1 MMAHLWPSVS
11 TLRSRRHTARALTL
25 RSSPF
30 VRARRSTLIVT
41 QALGKSLAT
50 EKEEGRER
58 GGWAKQSFIEDE
70 TEHCFRAILTSTGP
84 LYSARTVRVEA
95 LSCTK
100 ASRERSRTNFY
111 QLHGRPPAAQ
121 KSALPALLR
130 ARALDP

>member
-1 MMAHLWPSVS
+1 MAHLWPSLS
-11 TLRSRRHTARALTL
+11 APRLRHHTDRALML
-25 RSSPF
+25 SSSPL
-30 VRARRSTLIVT
+30 VRARRNTVTVT

-50 EKEEGRER
+50 EREEGRE
-58 GGWAKQSFIEDE
+58 GGGAEQSFIEDE